1 MNVDYLKAEKIVD
14 EILKHLYKTP
24 SLRQSFNQF
33 DSDSMDML
41 EEELIELVL
50 RT

>member
-1 MNVDYLKAEKIVD
+1 MNVDYLKAEEIVD
-14 EILKHLYKTP
+14 EILKHLYKILKEP
-24 SLRQSFNQF
+24 LDQIN
-33 DSDSMDML
+33 MDML